1 MDPRVTL
8 PLLISI
14 SSNNSSREVVKELSP
29 QEIAMGVLH
38 LDGLETGV
46 PQGYMDLLQVAGEV
60 ERVFILGG
68 SM

>member
-8 PLLISI
+8 SHLISG
-14 SSNNSSREVVKELSP
+14 SNTRSREVVKELPP
-29 QEIAMGVLH
+29 QEIAMEVLQ
-38 LDGLETGV
+38 LEGGLETEV
-46 PQGYMDLLQVAGEV
+46 PRGHTDILPAAWEV